1 MPSNSTP
8 PSSETRAPVNS
19 TRSRKRPLPI
29 TAPVA
34 RATCEALRFTE
45 ILDCISSV
53 AASSRQLADANLGLL
68 RRDPRHASLQFKKVG
83 HYWSVRVG
91 LRYRALSVEVD
102 GGYLWFWSGSHSD
115 YDRLI
120 Q

>member
-1 MPSNSTP
+1 MRYELSDYEWT
-8 PSSETRAPVNS
+8 AYQAL
-19 TRSRKRPLPI
+19 PLP
-29 TAPVA
+29 V
-34 RATCEALRFTE
+34 RK
-45 ILDCISSV
+45 
-53 AASSRQLADANLGLL
+53 LADANFGLPK
-68 RRDPRHASLQFKKVG
+68 RDPGHPSLQFKKVG